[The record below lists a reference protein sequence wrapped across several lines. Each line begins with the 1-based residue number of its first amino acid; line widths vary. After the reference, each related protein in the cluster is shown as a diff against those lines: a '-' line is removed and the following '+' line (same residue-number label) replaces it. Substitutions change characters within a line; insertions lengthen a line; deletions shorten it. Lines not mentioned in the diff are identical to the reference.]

1 MRHFADNLILA
12 RMEAE
17 EEEGKEALTGFDED
31 RIVQTLAD
39 IFFGNICNYF
49 DKIYVSV
56 LCLLFLEFSSA
67 AIKNHI

>member
-39 IFFGNICNYF
+39 IFFGKICNYF
-49 DKIYVSV
+49 DKK
-56 LCLLFLEFSSA
+56 CFSSVF
-67 AIKNHI
+67 AIFRT